1 MEQEISAQL
10 HRVNYLVAEADALY
24 HKAALHLGI
33 SDSTMMVRI
42 PIPIR
47 GLFCAWQGKDTG
59 RIIWHCVF
67 FHTRS
72 AKGLDITK
80 NPFVIG
86 WKPSGSQPI
95 RTDFV
100 AGGDVGCERNRGM
113 ERRYVMRS
121 CCLPR

>member
-47 GLFCAWQGKDTG
+47 GSILSLARKRHRPNHLALCLFS
-59 RIIWHCVF
+59 
-67 FHTRS
+67 HTDCKR
-72 AKGLDITK
+72 A
-80 NPFVIG
+80 
-86 WKPSGSQPI
+86 
-95 RTDFV
+95 
-100 AGGDVGCERNRGM
+100 
-113 ERRYVMRS
+113 
-121 CCLPR
+121 